1 MQIDVSFW
9 VLNIF
14 LLVSLLVITVG
25 YTVAQRGQTHGFPGK
40 LRFTTF
46 SVASFMMVGML
57 LVGYITF
64 LFLMESSGWTYPITL
79 GPNEY
84 DLANGLW
91 TVLVGAAAGLFLG
104 TLALL
109 KKRELYGK

>member
-14 LLVSLLVITVG
+14 LLISLLAITIG

-64 LFLMESSGWTYPITL
+64 LFLMESGDWTYPITV

-84 DLANGLW
+84 DLANGFW
-91 TVLVGAAAGLFLG
+91 TVLVGALAGLFLG